1 MPKKVPN
8 IQGIINND
16 ILKIVNIVFSKGGGG
31 GGSYSPEKEPWIKLL
46 IYKNQILKIL

>member
-16 ILKIVNIVFSKGGGG
+16 ILKIVNSIVFSKGGGGG
-31 GGSYSPEKEPWIKLL
+31 GGSYSPEKEP
-46 IYKNQILKIL
+46 